1 MFSNVLDRAGCPRSE
16 RRWGIVLGSLLA
28 VAVAAAIVS
37 ARTQP
42 FMLTLVVAGFLGA
55 AAVRGNLQS
64 AIPRRSSVALHL
76 ALLLFY
82 ALASAAWGLD
92 PPGTLLA
99 VALAMLVALGTIALM
114 QLFVEE
120 PLGNLLHMGEGVWAA
135 YVVGLLYLL
144 IELASDQGIK
154 LWLYN
159 QIGLSQLDLSHP
171 GMYEWSSGRLVAISD
186 EEIKRNIA
194 PLTLFLWPA
203 VLAALGTF
211 TRDRGLAVATAIV
224 ALAGTV
230 VMLATHGTS
239 KLAFAGA
246 LLVFALASFAPR
258 LTGRAIVAGWV
269 VVCVAVLPA
278 ALIAHRLD
286 LHNAAWL
293 EPSTRHRIIIWNY
306 TAEQVL
312 SAPWLGV
319 GARTTYVLGPR
330 LERTLPAPPDEQ
342 ALASFGIRR
351 TLSTHSHSVYLQTW
365 FELGLVGATLL
376 TLLGL
381 AILQAIRGL
390 AVPLQRYAYATFAS
404 AAIMAASSYGMWQIW
419 FIAMFGLCA
428 ALFALGA
435 ALNCKRD
442 RTANL
447 SA

>member
-42 FMLTLVVAGFLGA
+42 FMLALVVAGFLGA

-76 ALLLFY
+76 ALFLLY
-82 ALASAAWGLD
+82 ALASAAWGMD

-99 VALAMLVALGTIALM
+99 VSLAMLVALGTIALM
-114 QLFVEE
+114 QLFAEE

-144 IELASDQGIK
+144 IEIASDQSIK

-159 QIGLSQLDLSHP
+159 LIGLGQPDLPHP
-171 GMYEWSSGRLVAISD
+171 GVYEWSGGRLVAISD

-211 TRDRGLAVATAIV
+211 TLERGRAVAIAIV

-246 LLVFALASFAPR
+246 LLVFAIASFAPR
-258 LTGRAIVAGWV
+258 LAGRV
-269 VVCVAVLPA
+269 VVLAWVIACVAVLPA

-312 SAPWLGV
+312 RAPLLGV
-319 GARTTYVLGPR
+319 GARTTYVLGPQ
-330 LERTLPAPPDEQ
+330 LEQTLETPPDEQ
-342 ALASFGIRR
+342 FRR

-381 AILQAIRGL
+381 AILQAIRAL

-435 ALNCKRD
+435 ELNSKRD
-442 RTANL
+442 RAANL